1 MKDFLK
7 YMSATVVGIFVFFII
22 TGALMV
28 MSIIGMVAS
37 ESSATDV
44 SDNTVFVLSL
54 NGMMQERSERS
65 LFDEVSSMNN
75 DATSTIGLDEVLEA
89 IDKAK
94 HNDKIK
100 GIYIEA
106 GMFAPDSYAS
116 AQAMRNALADFK
128 KSGKWIV
135 AYADTYTQGTY
146 YIASVANK
154 VYLNPYGQLDWHGLA
169 AQPLFVKDVMAKF
182 GVKMQV
188 AKVGAY
194 KSATEMFTE
203 EKMSDANREQ
213 ITAYINGL
221 WQNICKE
228 VGASRNISVDKLN
241 AYADRFITLSAA
253 KDYVASGL
261 VDQLLYTDQVKA
273 EVNKLLK
280 AEADEDINT
289 VYLADMANVKAPKKE
304 GEEIAVYYAYGDIVS
319 DAQGEMTNGASICSA
334 NVVPDLEALMNDDDV
349 KAVVLRVNSPGGSAY
364 ASEQIWRAVTRL
376 KAKKPVVVSMG
387 TYAASG
393 GYYIS
398 CAANYIY
405 AEPTTLTGSIG
416 IFGMFPDVSGLL
428 TDKLGLKFD
437 QVKTNKYSNFG
448 TTSRPFNEE
457 EMQYLTNMI
466 DRGYKTFTKRV
477 SDGRKIPVERV
488 YEIAEGRVW
497 LGQDALKIKL
507 VDGIGGIEQAVA
519 KAAEL
524 AKVKEYR
531 TKAYPAKADMFESLL
546 NRASSEG
553 GNYLDGKLRSTLGE
567 YYAPFMFLKQLDR
580 QDAIQARMPINVV
593 IK

>member
-1 MKDFLK
+1 MKQAF
-7 YMSATVVGIFVFFII
+7 ATVVGILIFTVAMGII
-22 TGALMV
+22 GV
-28 MSIIGMVAS
+28 ISILGMVAS
-37 ESSATDV
+37 TDSTPKV
-44 SDNTVFVLSL
+44 KDNSVLVLNL
-54 NGMMQERSERS
+54 NGVMQERSQDDIYS
-65 LFDEVSSMNN
+65 FLTGGEVSSL
-75 DATSTIGLDEVLEA
+75 GLDDLAEA

-94 HNDKIK
+94 TDDNVK

-106 GMFAPDSYAS
+106 GMFAPDGPAS
-116 AQAMRNALADFK
+116 VQALRNKLVEFK

-135 AYADTYTQGTY
+135 AYGDQYTQSAY
-146 YIASVANK
+146 WLCSVADK
-154 VYLNPYGQLDWHGLA
+154 VIVNPEGIVDWHGLCTETMY
-169 AQPLFVKDVMAKF
+169 FKDLLAKF
-182 GVKMQV
+182 GVKMQI
-188 AKVGAY
+188 AKVGKF
-194 KSATEMFTE
+194 KSAVEPFFAD
-203 EKMSDANREQ
+203 KMSDANREQ
-213 ITAYINGL
+213 ISVYLNGI
-221 WQNICKE
+221 WGNIVKD
-228 VGASRNISVDKLN
+228 VAQSRKLDAKTLN
-241 AYADRFITLSAA
+241 AYADSLVTFSSADDLV
-253 KDYVASGL
+253 KMKL
-261 VDQLLYTDQVKA
+261 VDQVAYYDEVRA
-273 EVNKLLK
+273 EIKKRLGL
-280 AEADEDINT
+280 DEDDNISQVSVSQMCAQPNKNK
-289 VYLADMANVKAPKKE
+289 ADDR
-304 GEEIAVYYAYGDIVS
+304 IAVYYAYGDIVS
-319 DAQGEMTNGASICSA
+319 DAEDGMSQGSAICSG

>member
-1 MKDFLK
+1 MKDFMK
-7 YMSATVVGIFVFFII
+7 QAFATVVGILIFTVAMGII
-22 TGALMV
+22 GV
-28 MSIIGMVAS
+28 ISILGMVAS
-37 ESSATDV
+37 TESTPKV
-44 SDNTVFVLSL
+44 KDNSVLVLNL
-54 NGMMQERSERS
+54 NGVMQERAEDDLYGFLTGGEMSS
-65 LFDEVSSMNN
+65 L
-75 DATSTIGLDEVLEA
+75 GLDELTEA

-94 HNDKIK
+94 ADDNVK

-106 GMFAPDSYAS
+106 SMFAPDGPAS
-116 AQAMRNALADFK
+116 VQALRNKLVEFK

-135 AYADTYTQGTY
+135 AYGDQYTQSAY
-146 YIASVANK
+146 WLCSVADK
-154 VYLNPYGQLDWHGLA
+154 VIVNPEGIVDWHGLCTETMY
-169 AQPLFVKDVMAKF
+169 FKDLLAKF
-182 GVKMQV
+182 GVKMQI
-188 AKVGAY
+188 AKVGKF
-194 KSATEMFTE
+194 KSAVEPFFAD
-203 EKMSDANREQ
+203 KMSDANREQ
-213 ITAYINGL
+213 ISVYLNGI
-221 WQNICKE
+221 WGNIVKE
-228 VGASRNISVDKLN
+228 VAQSRKLDAKTLN
-241 AYADRFITLSAA
+241 AYADSLVTFASAEELL
-253 KDYVASGL
+253 KMKL
-261 VDQLLYTDQVKA
+261 VDQVAYYDEVRA
-273 EVNKLLK
+273 EIKKRLGL
-280 AEADEDINT
+280 DEDDNISQVSVTQMCAQPNKNK
-289 VYLADMANVKAPKKE
+289 ADDR
-304 GEEIAVYYAYGDIVS
+304 IAVYYAYGDIVS
-319 DAQGEMTNGASICSA
+319 DAQSEMTNGASICSA

-524 AKVKEYR
+524 AKVKDYR

>member
-1 MKDFLK
+1 MKQAF
-7 YMSATVVGIFVFFII
+7 ATVVGILIFTVAMGII
-22 TGALMV
+22 GV
-28 MSIIGMVAS
+28 ISILGMVAS
-37 ESSATDV
+37 TDSTPKV
-44 SDNTVFVLSL
+44 KDNSVLVLNL
-54 NGMMQERSERS
+54 NGVMQERSQDDIYS
-65 LFDEVSSMNN
+65 FLTGGEVSSL
-75 DATSTIGLDEVLEA
+75 GLDDLAEA

-94 HNDKIK
+94 TDDNVK

-106 GMFAPDSYAS
+106 GMFAPDGPAS
-116 AQAMRNALADFK
+116 VQALRNKLVEFK

-135 AYADTYTQGTY
+135 AYGDQYTQSAY
-146 YIASVANK
+146 WLCSVADK
-154 VYLNPYGQLDWHGLA
+154 VIVNPEGLIDWHGLCTETMYY
-169 AQPLFVKDVMAKF
+169 KDFMAKF
-182 GVKMQV
+182 GVKMQI
-188 AKVGAY
+188 AKVGKF
-194 KSATEMFTE
+194 KSAVEPFFAD
-203 EKMSDANREQ
+203 KMSDANREQ
-213 ITAYINGL
+213 VSVYLNGI
-221 WQNICKE
+221 WGNIVKD
-228 VGASRNISVDKLN
+228 VAQSRKLDAKTLN
-241 AYADRFITLSAA
+241 AYADSLVTFSSA
-253 KDYVASGL
+253 DDL
-261 VDQLLYTDQVKA
+261 VKMKLADQVA
-273 EVNKLLK
+273 YYDEVRADIKKRLGL
-280 AEADEDINT
+280 DEDDKISQVSVSQMCAQPNKNK
-289 VYLADMANVKAPKKE
+289 ADDR
-304 GEEIAVYYAYGDIVS
+304 IAVYYAYGDIVS
-319 DAQGEMTNGASICSA
+319 DAEDGMSQGSAICSG
-334 NVVPDLEALMNDDDV
+334 NVVPDLEALMDDDDV

-437 QVKTNKYSNFG
+437 HVKTNKNSQFG
-448 TTSRPFNEE
+448 TTSRPFTEE
-457 EMQYLTNMI
+457 EMQYLTNMV

-507 VDGIGGIEQAVA
+507 VDAIGGIDQAVA

-531 TKAYPAKADMFESLL
+531 TKAYPAKADMWESLL

-553 GNYLDGKLRSTLGE
+553 GNYLDGKLRATLGE
-567 YYAPFMFLKQLDR
+567 YYAPFMYLKQLDR
-580 QDAIQARMPINVV
+580 QDAIQARMPAHIV

>member
-1 MKDFLK
+1 M
-7 YMSATVVGIFVFFII
+7 GIIGVI
-22 TGALMV
+22 
-28 MSIIGMVAS
+28 SILGMVAS
-37 ESSATDV
+37 TDATPKV
-44 SDNTVFVLSL
+44 NDNSVLVLDL
-54 NGMMQERSERS
+54 NGVMQERSEDDFYGFLTGGEMSS
-65 LFDEVSSMNN
+65 L
-75 DATSTIGLDEVLEA
+75 GLDDLTEA
-89 IDKAK
+89 VEKAK
-94 HNDKIK
+94 ADDNVK

-106 GMFAPDSYAS
+106 GMFAPDGPAS
-116 AQAMRNALADFK
+116 VQALRDKLVDFK

-135 AYADTYTQGTY
+135 AYGDQYTQSAY
-146 YIASVANK
+146 WLCSVADK
-154 VYLNPYGQLDWHGLA
+154 VIVNPEGMVDWHGLCTETMY
-169 AQPLFVKDVMAKF
+169 FKDLMAKF
-182 GVKMQV
+182 GVKMQI
-188 AKVGAY
+188 AKVGKF
-194 KSATEMFTE
+194 KSAVEPFFAD
-203 EKMSDANREQ
+203 KMSDANREQ
-213 ITAYINGL
+213 ISVYLNGI
-221 WQNICKE
+221 WGNVVKDVAQ
-228 VGASRNISVDKLN
+228 SRKLDAKTLN
-241 AYADRFITLSAA
+241 AYADSLVTFASADELL
-253 KDYVASGL
+253 KMKL
-261 VDQLLYTDQVKA
+261 VDQVAYYD
-273 EVNKLLK
+273 EVRADIKKRLDL
-280 AEADEDINT
+280 DEDDNISQVSVKQMCAQPNKNK
-289 VYLADMANVKAPKKE
+289 ADDR
-304 GEEIAVYYAYGDIVS
+304 IAVYYAYGDIVS
-319 DAQGEMTNGASICSA
+319 DTQGGMSEGASICSA
-334 NVVPDLEALMNDDDV
+334 NMVPDLEALMNDDDV

-448 TTSRPFNEE
+448 TSSRPFTEE
-457 EMQYLTNMI
+457 EMTYLTNMV

-507 VDGIGGIEQAVA
+507 VDGIGGIDQAVA

-524 AKVKEYR
+524 AKVKKYR
-531 TKAYPAKADMFESLL
+531 TRAYPAKADMIESLL

-553 GNYLDGKLRSTLGE
+553 GNYLDGKLRATLGE

-580 QDAIQARMPINVV
+580 QDAIQARMPVNVV

>member
-1 MKDFLK
+1 MKQAF
-7 YMSATVVGIFVFFII
+7 ATVVGILIFTVAMGII
-22 TGALMV
+22 GV
-28 MSIIGMVAS
+28 ISILGMVAS
-37 ESSATDV
+37 TDSTPKV
-44 SDNTVFVLSL
+44 KDNSVLVLNL
-54 NGMMQERSERS
+54 NGVMQERSQDDIYS
-65 LFDEVSSMNN
+65 FLTGGEVSSL
-75 DATSTIGLDEVLEA
+75 GLDDLAEA

-94 HNDKIK
+94 TDDNVK

-106 GMFAPDSYAS
+106 GMFAPDGPAS
-116 AQAMRNALADFK
+116 VQALRNKLVEFK

-135 AYADTYTQGTY
+135 AYGDQYTQSAY
-146 YIASVANK
+146 WLCSVADK
-154 VYLNPYGQLDWHGLA
+154 VIVNPEGLIDWHGLCTETMYY
-169 AQPLFVKDVMAKF
+169 KDFMAKF
-182 GVKMQV
+182 GVKMQI
-188 AKVGAY
+188 AKVGKF
-194 KSATEMFTE
+194 KSAVEPFFAD
-203 EKMSDANREQ
+203 KMSDANREQ
-213 ITAYINGL
+213 VSVYLNGI
-221 WQNICKE
+221 WGNIVKD
-228 VGASRNISVDKLN
+228 VAQSRKLDAKTLN
-241 AYADRFITLSAA
+241 AYADSLVTFSSA
-253 KDYVASGL
+253 DDL
-261 VDQLLYTDQVKA
+261 VKMKLADQVA
-273 EVNKLLK
+273 YYDEVRADIKKRLGL
-280 AEADEDINT
+280 DEDDKISQVSVSQMCAQPNKNK
-289 VYLADMANVKAPKKE
+289 ADDR
-304 GEEIAVYYAYGDIVS
+304 IAVYYAYGDIVS
-319 DAQGEMTNGASICSA
+319 DAEDGMSQGSAICSG
-334 NVVPDLEALMNDDDV
+334 NVVPDLEELMDDDDV

-437 QVKTNKYSNFG
+437 HVKTNKNSQFG
-448 TTSRPFNEE
+448 TTSRPFTEE
-457 EMQYLTNMI
+457 EMQYLTNMV

-507 VDGIGGIEQAVA
+507 VDAIGGIDQAVA

-531 TKAYPAKADMFESLL
+531 TKAYPAKADMWESLL

-553 GNYLDGKLRSTLGE
+553 GNYLDGKLRATLGE
-567 YYAPFMFLKQLDR
+567 YYAPFMYLKQLDR
-580 QDAIQARMPINVV
+580 QDAIQARMPAHIV

>member
-1 MKDFLK
+1 M
-7 YMSATVVGIFVFFII
+7 GIIGVI
-22 TGALMV
+22 
-28 MSIIGMVAS
+28 SILGMVAS
-37 ESSATDV
+37 TDSTPKV
-44 SDNTVFVLSL
+44 KDNSVLVLNL
-54 NGMMQERSERS
+54 NGVMQERSQDDIYS
-65 LFDEVSSMNN
+65 FLTGGEVSSL
-75 DATSTIGLDEVLEA
+75 GLDDLAEA

-94 HNDKIK
+94 TDDNVK

-106 GMFAPDSYAS
+106 GMFAPDGPAS
-116 AQAMRNALADFK
+116 VQALRNKLVEFK

-135 AYADTYTQGTY
+135 AYGDQYTQSAY
-146 YIASVANK
+146 WLCSVADK
-154 VYLNPYGQLDWHGLA
+154 VIVNPEGLIDWHGLCTETMYY
-169 AQPLFVKDVMAKF
+169 KDFMAKF
-182 GVKMQV
+182 GVKMQI
-188 AKVGAY
+188 AKVGKF
-194 KSATEMFTE
+194 KSAVEPFFAD
-203 EKMSDANREQ
+203 KMSDANREQ
-213 ITAYINGL
+213 VSVYLNGI
-221 WQNICKE
+221 WGNIVKD
-228 VGASRNISVDKLN
+228 VAQSRKLDAKTLN
-241 AYADRFITLSAA
+241 AYADSLVTFSSA
-253 KDYVASGL
+253 DDL
-261 VDQLLYTDQVKA
+261 VKMKLADQVA
-273 EVNKLLK
+273 YYDEVRADIKKRLGL
-280 AEADEDINT
+280 DEDDKISQVSVSQMCAQPNKNK
-289 VYLADMANVKAPKKE
+289 ADDR
-304 GEEIAVYYAYGDIVS
+304 IAVYYAYGDIVS
-319 DAQGEMTNGASICSA
+319 DAEDGMSQGSAICSG
-334 NVVPDLEALMNDDDV
+334 NVVPDLEALMDDEDV

-437 QVKTNKYSNFG
+437 HVKTNKNSQFG
-448 TTSRPFNEE
+448 TTSRPFTEE
-457 EMQYLTNMI
+457 EMQYLTNMV

-507 VDGIGGIEQAVA
+507 VDAIGGIDQAVA

-531 TKAYPAKADMFESLL
+531 TKAYPAKADMWESLL

-553 GNYLDGKLRSTLGE
+553 GNYLDGKLRATLGE
-567 YYAPFMFLKQLDR
+567 YYAPFMYLKQLDR
-580 QDAIQARMPINVV
+580 QDAIQARMPAHIV

>member
-1 MKDFLK
+1 MKQAF
-7 YMSATVVGIFVFFII
+7 ATVVGILIFTVAMGII
-22 TGALMV
+22 GV
-28 MSIIGMVAS
+28 ISILGMVAS
-37 ESSATDV
+37 TDSTPKV
-44 SDNTVFVLSL
+44 KDNSVLVLNL
-54 NGMMQERSERS
+54 NGVMQERSQDDIYS
-65 LFDEVSSMNN
+65 FLTGGEVSSL
-75 DATSTIGLDEVLEA
+75 GLDDLAEA

-94 HNDKIK
+94 TDDNVK

-106 GMFAPDSYAS
+106 GMFAPDGPAS
-116 AQAMRNALADFK
+116 VQALRKKLVEFK

-135 AYADTYTQGTY
+135 AYGDQYTQSAY
-146 YIASVANK
+146 WLCSVADK
-154 VYLNPYGQLDWHGLA
+154 VIVNPEGIVDWHGLCTETMYY
-169 AQPLFVKDVMAKF
+169 KDFMAKF
-182 GVKMQV
+182 GVKMQI
-188 AKVGAY
+188 AKVGKF
-194 KSATEMFTE
+194 KSAVEPFFAD
-203 EKMSDANREQ
+203 KMSDANREQ
-213 ITAYINGL
+213 VSVYLNGI
-221 WQNICKE
+221 WGNIVKD
-228 VGASRNISVDKLN
+228 VAQSRKLDAKTLN
-241 AYADRFITLSAA
+241 AYADSLVTFSSA
-253 KDYVASGL
+253 DDL
-261 VDQLLYTDQVKA
+261 VKMKLADQVA
-273 EVNKLLK
+273 YYDEVRADIKKRLGL
-280 AEADEDINT
+280 DEDDKISQVSVSQMCAQPNKNK
-289 VYLADMANVKAPKKE
+289 ADDR
-304 GEEIAVYYAYGDIVS
+304 IAVYYAYGDIVS
-319 DAQGEMTNGASICSA
+319 DAEDGMSQGSAICSG
-334 NVVPDLEALMNDDDV
+334 NVVPDLEELMDDEDV

-437 QVKTNKYSNFG
+437 HVKTNKNSQFG
-448 TTSRPFNEE
+448 TTSRPFTEE
-457 EMQYLTNMI
+457 EMQYLTNMV

-507 VDGIGGIEQAVA
+507 VDAIGGIDQAVA

-531 TKAYPAKADMFESLL
+531 TKAYPAKADMWESLL

-553 GNYLDGKLRSTLGE
+553 GNYLDGKLRATLGE
-567 YYAPFMFLKQLDR
+567 YYAPFMYLKQLDR
-580 QDAIQARMPINVV
+580 QDAIQARMPAHIV

>member
-1 MKDFLK
+1 MKQAF
-7 YMSATVVGIFVFFII
+7 ATVVGILIFTVAMGII
-22 TGALMV
+22 GV
-28 MSIIGMVAS
+28 ISILGMVAS
-37 ESSATDV
+37 TDATPKV
-44 SDNTVFVLSL
+44 NDNSVLVLDL
-54 NGMMQERSERS
+54 NGVMQERSEDDFYGFLTGGEMSS
-65 LFDEVSSMNN
+65 L
-75 DATSTIGLDEVLEA
+75 GLDDLTEA
-89 IDKAK
+89 VEKAK
-94 HNDKIK
+94 ADDNVK

-106 GMFAPDSYAS
+106 GMFAPDGPAS
-116 AQAMRNALADFK
+116 VQALRDKLVDFK

-135 AYADTYTQGTY
+135 AYGDQYTQSAY
-146 YIASVANK
+146 WLCSVADK
-154 VYLNPYGQLDWHGLA
+154 VIVNPEGMVDWHGLCTETMY
-169 AQPLFVKDVMAKF
+169 FKDLMAKF
-182 GVKMQV
+182 GVKMQI
-188 AKVGAY
+188 AKVGKF
-194 KSATEMFTE
+194 KSAVEPFFAD
-203 EKMSDANREQ
+203 KMSDANREQ
-213 ITAYINGL
+213 ISVYLNGI
-221 WQNICKE
+221 WGNVVKDVAQ
-228 VGASRNISVDKLN
+228 SRKLDAKTLN
-241 AYADRFITLSAA
+241 AYADSLVTFASADELL
-253 KDYVASGL
+253 KMKL
-261 VDQLLYTDQVKA
+261 VDQVAYYD
-273 EVNKLLK
+273 EVRADIKKRLDL
-280 AEADEDINT
+280 DEDDNISQVSVKQMCAQPNKNK
-289 VYLADMANVKAPKKE
+289 ADDR
-304 GEEIAVYYAYGDIVS
+304 IAVYYAYGDIVS
-319 DAQGEMTNGASICSA
+319 DTQGGMSEGASICSA
-334 NVVPDLEALMNDDDV
+334 NMVPDLEALMNDDDV

-448 TTSRPFNEE
+448 TSSRPFTEE
-457 EMQYLTNMI
+457 EMTYLTNMV

-507 VDGIGGIEQAVA
+507 VDGIGGIDQAVA

-531 TKAYPAKADMFESLL
+531 TRAYPAKADMIESLL

-553 GNYLDGKLRSTLGE
+553 GNYLDGKLRATLGE

-580 QDAIQARMPINVV
+580 QDAIQARMPVNVV

>member
-1 MKDFLK
+1 MKQAF
-7 YMSATVVGIFVFFII
+7 ATVVGILIFTVAMGII
-22 TGALMV
+22 GV
-28 MSIIGMVAS
+28 ISILGMVAS
-37 ESSATDV
+37 TDSTPKV
-44 SDNTVFVLSL
+44 ADNSVLVLNL
-54 NGMMQERSERS
+54 NGVMQERSEDDIYGILTGGEMSS
-65 LFDEVSSMNN
+65 L
-75 DATSTIGLDEVLEA
+75 GLDDLAEA

-94 HNDKIK
+94 TDDNVK

-106 GMFAPDSYAS
+106 GMFAPDGPAS
-116 AQAMRNALADFK
+116 VQALREKLVEFK

-135 AYADTYTQGTY
+135 AYGDQYTQSAY
-146 YIASVANK
+146 WLCSVADK
-154 VYLNPYGQLDWHGLA
+154 VIVNPEGMIDWHGLCTETMY
-169 AQPLFVKDVMAKF
+169 FKDLMAKF
-182 GVKMQV
+182 GVKMQI
-188 AKVGAY
+188 AKVGKF
-194 KSATEMFTE
+194 KSAVEPFFAD
-203 EKMSDANREQ
+203 KMSDANREQ
-213 ITAYINGL
+213 ISVYLNGI
-221 WQNICKE
+221 WGNIVKD
-228 VGASRNISVDKLN
+228 VAQSRKLDAKTLN
-241 AYADRFITLSAA
+241 AYADSLVTFSSADDLV
-253 KDYVASGL
+253 KMKL
-261 VDQLLYTDQVKA
+261 VDQVAYYD
-273 EVNKLLK
+273 EVRADIKKRLGL
-280 AEADEDINT
+280 DEDDKISQVSVSQMCAQPNKNK
-289 VYLADMANVKAPKKE
+289 ADDR
-304 GEEIAVYYAYGDIVS
+304 IAVYYAYGDIVS
-319 DAQGEMTNGASICSA
+319 DAEDGMSQGSAICSG
-334 NVVPDLEALMNDDDV
+334 NVVPDLEELMDDDDV

-437 QVKTNKYSNFG
+437 HVKTNKNSQFG
-448 TTSRPFNEE
+448 TTSRPFTEE
-457 EMQYLTNMI
+457 EMQYLTNMV

-507 VDGIGGIEQAVA
+507 VDAIGGIDQAVA

-531 TKAYPAKADMFESLL
+531 TKAYPAKADMWESLL

-553 GNYLDGKLRSTLGE
+553 GNYLDGKLRATLGE
-567 YYAPFMFLKQLDR
+567 YYAPFMYLKQLDR
-580 QDAIQARMPINVV
+580 QDAIQARMPAHIV

>member
-1 MKDFLK
+1 MKDFMK
-7 YMSATVVGIFVFFII
+7 QAFATVVGILIFTVAMGII
-22 TGALMV
+22 GV
-28 MSIIGMVAS
+28 ISILGMVAS
-37 ESSATDV
+37 TDATPKV
-44 SDNTVFVLSL
+44 NDNSVLVLDL
-54 NGMMQERSERS
+54 NGVMQERSEDDFYGFLTGGEMSS
-65 LFDEVSSMNN
+65 L
-75 DATSTIGLDEVLEA
+75 GLDDLTEA
-89 IDKAK
+89 VEKAK
-94 HNDKIK
+94 ADDNVK

-106 GMFAPDSYAS
+106 GMFAPDGPAS
-116 AQAMRNALADFK
+116 VQALRDKLVDFK

-135 AYADTYTQGTY
+135 AYGDQYTQSAY
-146 YIASVANK
+146 WLCSVADK
-154 VYLNPYGQLDWHGLA
+154 VIVNPEGMVDWHGLCTETMY
-169 AQPLFVKDVMAKF
+169 FKDLMAKF
-182 GVKMQV
+182 GVKMQI
-188 AKVGAY
+188 AKVGKF
-194 KSATEMFTE
+194 KSAVEPFFAD
-203 EKMSDANREQ
+203 KMSDANREQ
-213 ITAYINGL
+213 ISVYLNGI
-221 WQNICKE
+221 WGNVVKDVAQ
-228 VGASRNISVDKLN
+228 SRKLDAKTLN
-241 AYADRFITLSAA
+241 AYADSLVTFASADELL
-253 KDYVASGL
+253 KMKL
-261 VDQLLYTDQVKA
+261 VDQVAYYD
-273 EVNKLLK
+273 EVRADIKKRLDL
-280 AEADEDINT
+280 DEDDNISQVSVKQMCAQPNKNK
-289 VYLADMANVKAPKKE
+289 ADDR
-304 GEEIAVYYAYGDIVS
+304 IAVYYAYGDIVS
-319 DAQGEMTNGASICSA
+319 DTQGGMSEGASICSA
-334 NVVPDLEALMNDDDV
+334 NMVPDLEALMNDDDV

-448 TTSRPFNEE
+448 TSSRPFTEE
-457 EMQYLTNMI
+457 EMTYLTNMV

-507 VDGIGGIEQAVA
+507 VDGIGGIDQAVA

-531 TKAYPAKADMFESLL
+531 TKAYPAKADMIESLL

-553 GNYLDGKLRSTLGE
+553 GNYLDGKLRATLGE

-580 QDAIQARMPINVV
+580 QDAIQARMPVNVV

>member
-1 MKDFLK
+1 MKDFMK
-7 YMSATVVGIFVFFII
+7 QAFATVVGILIFTVAMGII
-22 TGALMV
+22 GV
-28 MSIIGMVAS
+28 ISILGMVAS
-37 ESSATDV
+37 TDATPKV
-44 SDNTVFVLSL
+44 NDNSVLVLDL
-54 NGMMQERSERS
+54 NGVMQERSEDDFYGFLTGGEMSS
-65 LFDEVSSMNN
+65 L
-75 DATSTIGLDEVLEA
+75 GLDDLTEA
-89 IDKAK
+89 VEKAK
-94 HNDKIK
+94 ADDNVK

-106 GMFAPDSYAS
+106 GMFAPDGPAS
-116 AQAMRNALADFK
+116 VQALRDKLVDFK

-135 AYADTYTQGTY
+135 AYGDQYTQSAY
-146 YIASVANK
+146 WLCSVADK
-154 VYLNPYGQLDWHGLA
+154 VIVNPEGMVDWHGLCTETMY
-169 AQPLFVKDVMAKF
+169 FKDLMAKF
-182 GVKMQV
+182 GVKMQI
-188 AKVGAY
+188 AKVGKF
-194 KSATEMFTE
+194 KSAVEPFFAD
-203 EKMSDANREQ
+203 KMSDANREQ
-213 ITAYINGL
+213 ISVYLNGI
-221 WQNICKE
+221 WGNVVKDVAQ
-228 VGASRNISVDKLN
+228 SRKLDAKTLN
-241 AYADRFITLSAA
+241 AYADSLVTFASADELL
-253 KDYVASGL
+253 KMKL
-261 VDQLLYTDQVKA
+261 VDQVAYYD
-273 EVNKLLK
+273 EVRADIKKRLDL
-280 AEADEDINT
+280 DEDDNISQVSVKQMCAQPNKNK
-289 VYLADMANVKAPKKE
+289 ADDR
-304 GEEIAVYYAYGDIVS
+304 IAVYYAYGDIVS
-319 DAQGEMTNGASICSA
+319 DTQGGMSEGASICSA
-334 NVVPDLEALMNDDDV
+334 NMVPDLEALMNDDDV

-448 TTSRPFNEE
+448 TSSRPFNEE

-507 VDGIGGIEQAVA
+507 VDGIGGIDQAVA

-531 TKAYPAKADMFESLL
+531 TKAYPAKADMIESLL

-553 GNYLDGKLRSTLGE
+553 GNYLDGKLRATLGE

-580 QDAIQARMPINVV
+580 QDAIQARMPVNVV

>member
-1 MKDFLK
+1 MKQAF
-7 YMSATVVGIFVFFII
+7 ATVVGILIFTVAMGII
-22 TGALMV
+22 GV
-28 MSIIGMVAS
+28 ISILGMVAS
-37 ESSATDV
+37 TDATPKV
-44 SDNTVFVLSL
+44 NDNSVLVLDL
-54 NGMMQERSERS
+54 NGVMQERSEDDFYGFLTGGEMSS
-65 LFDEVSSMNN
+65 L
-75 DATSTIGLDEVLEA
+75 GLDDLTEA
-89 IDKAK
+89 VEKAK
-94 HNDKIK
+94 ADVNVK

-106 GMFAPDSYAS
+106 GMFAPDGPAS
-116 AQAMRNALADFK
+116 VQALRDKLVDFK

-135 AYADTYTQGTY
+135 AYGDQYTQSAY
-146 YIASVANK
+146 WLCSVADK
-154 VYLNPYGQLDWHGLA
+154 VIVNPEGMVDWHGLCTETMY
-169 AQPLFVKDVMAKF
+169 FKDLMAKF
-182 GVKMQV
+182 GVKMQI
-188 AKVGAY
+188 AKVGKF
-194 KSATEMFTE
+194 KSAVEPFFAD
-203 EKMSDANREQ
+203 KMSDANREQ
-213 ITAYINGL
+213 ISVYLNGI
-221 WQNICKE
+221 WGNVVKDVAQ
-228 VGASRNISVDKLN
+228 SRKLDAKTLN
-241 AYADRFITLSAA
+241 AYADSLVTFASADELL
-253 KDYVASGL
+253 KMKL
-261 VDQLLYTDQVKA
+261 VDQVAYYD
-273 EVNKLLK
+273 EVRADIKKRLDL
-280 AEADEDINT
+280 DEDDNISQVSVKQMCAQPNKNK
-289 VYLADMANVKAPKKE
+289 ADDR
-304 GEEIAVYYAYGDIVS
+304 IAVYYAYGDIVS
-319 DAQGEMTNGASICSA
+319 DTQGGMSEGASICSA
-334 NVVPDLEALMNDDDV
+334 NMVPDLEALMNDDDV

-448 TTSRPFNEE
+448 TSSRPFTEE
-457 EMQYLTNMI
+457 EMTYLTNMV

-507 VDGIGGIEQAVA
+507 VDGIGGIDQAVA

-531 TKAYPAKADMFESLL
+531 TKAYPAKADMIESLL

-553 GNYLDGKLRSTLGE
+553 GNYLDGKLRATLGE

-580 QDAIQARMPINVV
+580 HDAIQARMPVNVV

>member
-1 MKDFLK
+1 MKDFMK
-7 YMSATVVGIFVFFII
+7 QAFATVVGILIFTVAMGII
-22 TGALMV
+22 GV
-28 MSIIGMVAS
+28 ISILGMVAS
-37 ESSATDV
+37 TDSTPKV
-44 SDNTVFVLSL
+44 KDNSVLVLNL
-54 NGMMQERSERS
+54 NGVMQERSQDDIYS
-65 LFDEVSSMNN
+65 FLTGGEVSSL
-75 DATSTIGLDEVLEA
+75 GLDDLAEA

-94 HNDKIK
+94 TDDNVK

-106 GMFAPDSYAS
+106 GMFAPDGPAS
-116 AQAMRNALADFK
+116 VQALRNKLVEFK

-135 AYADTYTQGTY
+135 AYGDQYTQSAY
-146 YIASVANK
+146 WLCSVADK
-154 VYLNPYGQLDWHGLA
+154 VIVNPEGIVDWHGLCTETMY
-169 AQPLFVKDVMAKF
+169 FKDLLAKF
-182 GVKMQV
+182 GVKMQI
-188 AKVGAY
+188 AKVGKF
-194 KSATEMFTE
+194 KSAVEPFFAD
-203 EKMSDANREQ
+203 KMSDANREQ
-213 ITAYINGL
+213 ISVYLNGI
-221 WQNICKE
+221 WGNIVKD
-228 VGASRNISVDKLN
+228 VAQSRKLDAKTLN
-241 AYADRFITLSAA
+241 AYADSLITFSSADDLV
-253 KDYVASGL
+253 KMKL
-261 VDQLLYTDQVKA
+261 VDQVAYYDEVRA
-273 EVNKLLK
+273 EIKKRLGL
-280 AEADEDINT
+280 DEDDNISQVSVSQMCAQPNKNK
-289 VYLADMANVKAPKKE
+289 ADDR
-304 GEEIAVYYAYGDIVS
+304 IAVYYAYGDIVS
-319 DAQGEMTNGASICSA
+319 DAEEGMSQGSAICSG
-334 NVVPDLEALMNDDDV
+334 NVVPDLEGLMDDDDV

-437 QVKTNKYSNFG
+437 HVKTNKNSQFG
-448 TTSRPFNEE
+448 TTSRPFTEE
-457 EMQYLTNMI
+457 EMQYLTNMV

-507 VDGIGGIEQAVA
+507 VDAIGGIDQAVA

-531 TKAYPAKADMFESLL
+531 TKAYPAKADMWESLL

-553 GNYLDGKLRSTLGE
+553 GNYLDGKLRATLGE
-567 YYAPFMFLKQLDR
+567 YYAPFMYLKQLDR
-580 QDAIQARMPINVV
+580 QDAIQARMPAHIV

>member
-1 MKDFLK
+1 MKQAF
-7 YMSATVVGIFVFFII
+7 ATVVGILIFTVAMGII
-22 TGALMV
+22 GV
-28 MSIIGMVAS
+28 ISILGMVAS
-37 ESSATDV
+37 TDATPKV
-44 SDNTVFVLSL
+44 NDNSVLVLDL
-54 NGMMQERSERS
+54 NGVMQERSEDDFYGFLTGGEMSS
-65 LFDEVSSMNN
+65 L
-75 DATSTIGLDEVLEA
+75 GLDDLTEA
-89 IDKAK
+89 VEKAK
-94 HNDKIK
+94 ADDNVK

-106 GMFAPDSYAS
+106 GMFAPDGPAS
-116 AQAMRNALADFK
+116 VQALRDKLVDFK

-135 AYADTYTQGTY
+135 AYGDQYTQSAY
-146 YIASVANK
+146 WLCSVADK
-154 VYLNPYGQLDWHGLA
+154 VIVNPEGMVDWHGLCTETMY
-169 AQPLFVKDVMAKF
+169 FKDLMAKF
-182 GVKMQV
+182 GVKMQI
-188 AKVGAY
+188 AKVGKF
-194 KSATEMFTE
+194 KSAVEPFFAD
-203 EKMSDANREQ
+203 KMSDANREQ
-213 ITAYINGL
+213 ISVYLNGI
-221 WQNICKE
+221 WGNVVKDVAQ
-228 VGASRNISVDKLN
+228 SRKLDAKTLN
-241 AYADRFITLSAA
+241 AYADSLVTFASADELL
-253 KDYVASGL
+253 KMKL
-261 VDQLLYTDQVKA
+261 VDQVAYYD
-273 EVNKLLK
+273 EVRADIKKRLDL
-280 AEADEDINT
+280 DEDDNISQVSVKQMCAQPNKNK
-289 VYLADMANVKAPKKE
+289 ADDR
-304 GEEIAVYYAYGDIVS
+304 IAVYYAYGDIVS
-319 DAQGEMTNGASICSA
+319 DTQGGMSEGASICSA
-334 NVVPDLEALMNDDDV
+334 NMVPDLEALMNDDDV

-364 ASEQIWRAVTRL
+364 ASEQIWHAVTRL

-448 TTSRPFNEE
+448 TSSRPFNEE

-507 VDGIGGIEQAVA
+507 VDGIGGIDQAVA

-531 TKAYPAKADMFESLL
+531 TRAYPAKADMIESLL

>member
-1 MKDFLK
+1 MKQAF
-7 YMSATVVGIFVFFII
+7 ATVVGILIFTVAMGII
-22 TGALMV
+22 GV
-28 MSIIGMVAS
+28 ISILGMVAS
-37 ESSATDV
+37 TDATPKV
-44 SDNTVFVLSL
+44 NDNSVLVLDL
-54 NGMMQERSERS
+54 NGVMQERSEDDFYGFLTGGEMSS
-65 LFDEVSSMNN
+65 L
-75 DATSTIGLDEVLEA
+75 GLDDLTEA
-89 IDKAK
+89 VEKAK
-94 HNDKIK
+94 ADVNVK

-106 GMFAPDSYAS
+106 GMFAPDGPAS
-116 AQAMRNALADFK
+116 VQALRDKLVDFK

-135 AYADTYTQGTY
+135 AYGDQYTQSAY
-146 YIASVANK
+146 WLCSVADK
-154 VYLNPYGQLDWHGLA
+154 VIVNPEGMVDWHGLCTETMY
-169 AQPLFVKDVMAKF
+169 FKDLMAKF
-182 GVKMQV
+182 GVKMQI
-188 AKVGAY
+188 AKVGKF
-194 KSATEMFTE
+194 KSAVEPFFAD
-203 EKMSDANREQ
+203 KMSDANREQ
-213 ITAYINGL
+213 ISVYLNGI
-221 WQNICKE
+221 WGNVVKDVAQ
-228 VGASRNISVDKLN
+228 SRKLDAKTLN
-241 AYADRFITLSAA
+241 AYADSLVTFASADELL
-253 KDYVASGL
+253 KMKL
-261 VDQLLYTDQVKA
+261 VDQVAYYD
-273 EVNKLLK
+273 EVRADIKKRLDL
-280 AEADEDINT
+280 DEDDNISQVSVKQMCAQPNKNK
-289 VYLADMANVKAPKKE
+289 ADDR
-304 GEEIAVYYAYGDIVS
+304 IAVYYAYGDIVS
-319 DAQGEMTNGASICSA
+319 DTQGGMSEGASICSA
-334 NVVPDLEALMNDDDV
+334 NMVPDLEALMNDDDV

-448 TTSRPFNEE
+448 TSSRPFNEE

-507 VDGIGGIEQAVA
+507 VDGIGGIDQAVA

-531 TKAYPAKADMFESLL
+531 TKAYPAKADMIESLL

-553 GNYLDGKLRSTLGE
+553 GNYLDGKLRATLGE

-580 QDAIQARMPINVV
+580 QDAIQARMPVNVV

>member
-1 MKDFLK
+1 MKDFMK
-7 YMSATVVGIFVFFII
+7 QAFATVVGILIFTVAMGII
-22 TGALMV
+22 GV
-28 MSIIGMVAS
+28 ISILGMVAS
-37 ESSATDV
+37 TDSTPKV
-44 SDNTVFVLSL
+44 KDNSVLVLNL
-54 NGMMQERSERS
+54 NGVMQERSQDDIYS
-65 LFDEVSSMNN
+65 FLTGGEVSSL
-75 DATSTIGLDEVLEA
+75 GLDDLAEA

-94 HNDKIK
+94 TDDNVK

-106 GMFAPDSYAS
+106 GMFAPDGPAS
-116 AQAMRNALADFK
+116 VQALRKKLVEFK

-135 AYADTYTQGTY
+135 AYGDQYTQSAY
-146 YIASVANK
+146 WLCSVADK
-154 VYLNPYGQLDWHGLA
+154 VIVNPEGIVDWHGLCTETMY
-169 AQPLFVKDVMAKF
+169 FKDLLAKF
-182 GVKMQV
+182 GVKMQI
-188 AKVGAY
+188 AKVGKF
-194 KSATEMFTE
+194 KSAVEPFFAD
-203 EKMSDANREQ
+203 KMSDANREQ
-213 ITAYINGL
+213 ISVYLNGI
-221 WQNICKE
+221 WGNIVKD
-228 VGASRNISVDKLN
+228 VAQSRKLDAKTLN
-241 AYADRFITLSAA
+241 AYADSLVTFSSADDLV
-253 KDYVASGL
+253 KMKL
-261 VDQLLYTDQVKA
+261 VDQVAYYDEVRADIKKRLGLDDDDKISQVSVSQMCAQPNKNKA
-273 EVNKLLK
+273 
-280 AEADEDINT
+280 DDR
-289 VYLADMANVKAPKKE
+289 
-304 GEEIAVYYAYGDIVS
+304 IAVYYAYGDIVS
-319 DAQGEMTNGASICSA
+319 DAEDGMSQGSAICA
-334 NVVPDLEALMNDDDV
+334 GNVVPDLEALMDDEDV

-437 QVKTNKYSNFG
+437 HVKTNKNSQFG
-448 TTSRPFNEE
+448 TTSRPFTEE
-457 EMQYLTNMI
+457 EMQYLTNMV

-507 VDGIGGIEQAVA
+507 VDAIGGIDQAVA

-531 TKAYPAKADMFESLL
+531 TKAYPAKADMWESLL

-553 GNYLDGKLRSTLGE
+553 GNYLDGKLRATLGE
-567 YYAPFMFLKQLDR
+567 YYAPFMYLKQLDR
-580 QDAIQARMPINVV
+580 QDAIQARMPAHIV

>member
-1 MKDFLK
+1 MNQAF
-7 YMSATVVGIFVFFII
+7 ATVVGILIFTVAMGII
-22 TGALMV
+22 GV
-28 MSIIGMVAS
+28 ISILGMVAS
-37 ESSATDV
+37 TDATPKV
-44 SDNTVFVLSL
+44 NDNSVLVLDL
-54 NGMMQERSERS
+54 NGVMQERSEDDFYGFLTGGEMSS
-65 LFDEVSSMNN
+65 L
-75 DATSTIGLDEVLEA
+75 GLDDLTEA
-89 IDKAK
+89 VEKAK
-94 HNDKIK
+94 ADDNVK

-106 GMFAPDSYAS
+106 GMFAPDGPAS
-116 AQAMRNALADFK
+116 VQALRDKLVDFK

-135 AYADTYTQGTY
+135 AYGDQYTQSAY
-146 YIASVANK
+146 WLCSVADK
-154 VYLNPYGQLDWHGLA
+154 VIVNPEGMVDWHGLCTETMY
-169 AQPLFVKDVMAKF
+169 FKDLMAKF
-182 GVKMQV
+182 GVKMQI
-188 AKVGAY
+188 AKVGKF
-194 KSATEMFTE
+194 KSAVEPFFAD
-203 EKMSDANREQ
+203 KMSDANREQ
-213 ITAYINGL
+213 ISVYLNGI
-221 WQNICKE
+221 WGNIVKE
-228 VGASRNISVDKLN
+228 VAQSRKLDAKTLN
-241 AYADRFITLSAA
+241 AYADSLVTFASADELL
-253 KDYVASGL
+253 KMKL
-261 VDQLLYTDQVKA
+261 VDQVAYYD
-273 EVNKLLK
+273 EVRADIKKRLDL
-280 AEADEDINT
+280 DEDDNISQVSVKQMCAQPNKNK
-289 VYLADMANVKAPKKE
+289 ADDR
-304 GEEIAVYYAYGDIVS
+304 IAVYYAYGDIVS
-319 DAQGEMTNGASICSA
+319 DTQGGMSEGASICSA
-334 NVVPDLEALMNDDDV
+334 NMVPDLEALMNDDDV

-448 TTSRPFNEE
+448 TSSRPFTEE
-457 EMQYLTNMI
+457 EMTYLTNMV

-507 VDGIGGIEQAVA
+507 VDGIGGIDQAVA

-531 TKAYPAKADMFESLL
+531 TKAYPAKADMIESLL

-553 GNYLDGKLRSTLGE
+553 GNYLDGKLRATLGE
-567 YYAPFMFLKQLDR
+567 YYAPFMFLNQLDR
-580 QDAIQARMPINVV
+580 QDAIQARMPVNVV

>member
-1 MKDFLK
+1 MKDFMK
-7 YMSATVVGIFVFFII
+7 QAFATVVGILIFTVAMGII
-22 TGALMV
+22 GV
-28 MSIIGMVAS
+28 ISILGMVAS
-37 ESSATDV
+37 TDATPKV
-44 SDNTVFVLSL
+44 KDNSVLVLDL
-54 NGMMQERSERS
+54 NGVMQERSEDDFYGFLTGGEMSS
-65 LFDEVSSMNN
+65 L
-75 DATSTIGLDEVLEA
+75 GLDDLTEA
-89 IDKAK
+89 VEKAK
-94 HNDKIK
+94 ADDNVK

-106 GMFAPDSYAS
+106 GMFAPDGPAS
-116 AQAMRNALADFK
+116 VQALRDKLVDFK

-135 AYADTYTQGTY
+135 AYGDQYTQSAY
-146 YIASVANK
+146 WLCSVADK
-154 VYLNPYGQLDWHGLA
+154 VIVNPEGMVDWHGLCTETMY
-169 AQPLFVKDVMAKF
+169 FKDLMAKF
-182 GVKMQV
+182 GVKMQI
-188 AKVGAY
+188 AKVGKF
-194 KSATEMFTE
+194 KSAVEPYFAD
-203 EKMSDANREQ
+203 KMSDANREQ
-213 ITAYINGL
+213 ISVYLNGI
-221 WQNICKE
+221 WGNI
-228 VGASRNISVDKLN
+228 VNDVAQSRKLDSKTLN
-241 AYADRFITLSAA
+241 AYADSLVTFASADELL
-253 KDYVASGL
+253 KLKL
-261 VDQLLYTDQVKA
+261 VDQVAYYD
-273 EVNKLLK
+273 EVRADIKKRLDL
-280 AEADEDINT
+280 DEDDNISQVSVSQMCAQPNKNK
-289 VYLADMANVKAPKKE
+289 ADDR
-304 GEEIAVYYAYGDIVS
+304 IAVYYAYGDIVS
-319 DAQGEMTNGASICSA
+319 DTQGGMSEGASICSA
-334 NVVPDLEALMNDDDV
+334 NMVPDLEALMNDDDV

-448 TTSRPFNEE
+448 TSSRPFTEE
-457 EMQYLTNMI
+457 EMTYLTNMV

-507 VDGIGGIEQAVA
+507 VDGIGGIDQAVA

-531 TKAYPAKADMFESLL
+531 TRAYPAKADMIESLL

-553 GNYLDGKLRSTLGE
+553 GNYLDGKLRATLGE

-580 QDAIQARMPINVV
+580 QDAIQARMPVNVV

>member
-1 MKDFLK
+1 MKQAF
-7 YMSATVVGIFVFFII
+7 ATVVGILIFTVAMGII
-22 TGALMV
+22 GV
-28 MSIIGMVAS
+28 ISILGMVAS
-37 ESSATDV
+37 TDSTPKV
-44 SDNTVFVLSL
+44 KDNSVLVLNL
-54 NGMMQERSERS
+54 NGVMQERSQDDIYS
-65 LFDEVSSMNN
+65 FLTGGEVSSL
-75 DATSTIGLDEVLEA
+75 GLDDLAEA

-94 HNDKIK
+94 TDDNVK

-106 GMFAPDSYAS
+106 GMFAPDGPAS
-116 AQAMRNALADFK
+116 VQALRKKLVEFK

-135 AYADTYTQGTY
+135 AYGDQYTQSAY
-146 YIASVANK
+146 WLCSVADK
-154 VYLNPYGQLDWHGLA
+154 VIVNPEGLIDWHGLCTETMYY
-169 AQPLFVKDVMAKF
+169 KDFMAKF
-182 GVKMQV
+182 GVKMQI
-188 AKVGAY
+188 AKVGKF
-194 KSATEMFTE
+194 KSAVEPFFAD
-203 EKMSDANREQ
+203 KMSDANREQ
-213 ITAYINGL
+213 VSVYLNGI
-221 WQNICKE
+221 WGNIVKD
-228 VGASRNISVDKLN
+228 VAQSRKLDAKTLN
-241 AYADRFITLSAA
+241 AYADSLVTFSSA
-253 KDYVASGL
+253 DDL
-261 VDQLLYTDQVKA
+261 VKMKLADQVA
-273 EVNKLLK
+273 YYDEVRADIKKRLGL
-280 AEADEDINT
+280 DEDDKISQVSVSQMCAQPNKNK
-289 VYLADMANVKAPKKE
+289 ADDR
-304 GEEIAVYYAYGDIVS
+304 IAVYYAYGDIVS
-319 DAQGEMTNGASICSA
+319 DAEEGMSQGSAICA
-334 NVVPDLEALMNDDDV
+334 GNVVPDLEGLMDDDDV

-437 QVKTNKYSNFG
+437 HVKTNKNSQFG
-448 TTSRPFNEE
+448 TTSRPFTEE
-457 EMQYLTNMI
+457 EMQYLTNMV

-507 VDGIGGIEQAVA
+507 VDAIGGIDQAVA

-531 TKAYPAKADMFESLL
+531 TKAYPAKADMWESLL

-553 GNYLDGKLRSTLGE
+553 GNYLDGKLRATLGE
-567 YYAPFMFLKQLDR
+567 YYAPFMYLKQLDR
-580 QDAIQARMPINVV
+580 QDAIQARMPAHIV

>member
-1 MKDFLK
+1 MKQAF
-7 YMSATVVGIFVFFII
+7 ATVVGILIFTVAMGII
-22 TGALMV
+22 GV
-28 MSIIGMVAS
+28 ISILGMVAS
-37 ESSATDV
+37 TDSTPKV
-44 SDNTVFVLSL
+44 KDNSVLVLNL
-54 NGMMQERSERS
+54 NGVMQERSQDDIYS
-65 LFDEVSSMNN
+65 FLTGGEVSSL
-75 DATSTIGLDEVLEA
+75 GLDDLAEA

-94 HNDKIK
+94 TDDNVK

-106 GMFAPDSYAS
+106 GMFAPDGPAS
-116 AQAMRNALADFK
+116 VQALRNKLVEFK

-135 AYADTYTQGTY
+135 AYGDQYTQSAY
-146 YIASVANK
+146 WLCSVADK
-154 VYLNPYGQLDWHGLA
+154 VIVNPEGLIDWHGLCTETMYY
-169 AQPLFVKDVMAKF
+169 KDFMAKF
-182 GVKMQV
+182 GVKMQI
-188 AKVGAY
+188 AKVGKF
-194 KSATEMFTE
+194 KSAVEPFFAD
-203 EKMSDANREQ
+203 KMSDANREQ
-213 ITAYINGL
+213 VSVYLNGI
-221 WQNICKE
+221 WGNIVKD
-228 VGASRNISVDKLN
+228 VAQSRKLDAKTLN
-241 AYADRFITLSAA
+241 AYADSLVTFSSA
-253 KDYVASGL
+253 DDL
-261 VDQLLYTDQVKA
+261 VKMKLADQVA
-273 EVNKLLK
+273 YYDEVRADIKKRLGL
-280 AEADEDINT
+280 DEDDKISQVSVSQMCAQPNKNK
-289 VYLADMANVKAPKKE
+289 ADDR
-304 GEEIAVYYAYGDIVS
+304 IAVYYAYGDIVS
-319 DAQGEMTNGASICSA
+319 DAEEGMSQGSAICSG
-334 NVVPDLEALMNDDDV
+334 NVVPDLEGLMDDDDV

-437 QVKTNKYSNFG
+437 HVKTNKNSQFG

-507 VDGIGGIEQAVA
+507 VDAIGGIDQAVA

-531 TKAYPAKADMFESLL
+531 TKAYPAKADMWESLL

-553 GNYLDGKLRSTLGE
+553 GNYLDGKLRATLGE
-567 YYAPFMFLKQLDR
+567 YYAPFMYLKQLDR
-580 QDAIQARMPINVV
+580 QDAIQARMPAHIV

>member
-1 MKDFLK
+1 MKDFMK
-7 YMSATVVGIFVFFII
+7 QAFATVVGILIFTVAMGII
-22 TGALMV
+22 GV
-28 MSIIGMVAS
+28 ISILGMVAS
-37 ESSATDV
+37 TDSTPKV
-44 SDNTVFVLSL
+44 KDNSVLVLNL
-54 NGMMQERSERS
+54 NGVMQERSQDDIYSFLTGGEMSS
-65 LFDEVSSMNN
+65 L
-75 DATSTIGLDEVLEA
+75 GLDDLAEA

-94 HNDKIK
+94 TDDNVK

-106 GMFAPDSYAS
+106 GMFAPDGPAS
-116 AQAMRNALADFK
+116 VQALRNKLVEFK

-135 AYADTYTQGTY
+135 AYGDQYTQSAY
-146 YIASVANK
+146 WLCSVADK
-154 VYLNPYGQLDWHGLA
+154 VIVNPEGIVDWHGLCTETMY
-169 AQPLFVKDVMAKF
+169 FKDLLAKF
-182 GVKMQV
+182 GVKMQI
-188 AKVGAY
+188 AKVGKF
-194 KSATEMFTE
+194 KSAVEPFFAD
-203 EKMSDANREQ
+203 KMSDANREQ
-213 ITAYINGL
+213 ISVYLNGI
-221 WQNICKE
+221 WGNIVKE
-228 VGASRNISVDKLN
+228 VAQSRKLDAKTLN
-241 AYADRFITLSAA
+241 AYADSLVTFASADELL
-253 KDYVASGL
+253 KMKL
-261 VDQLLYTDQVKA
+261 VDQVAYYDEVRA
-273 EVNKLLK
+273 EIKKRLGL
-280 AEADEDINT
+280 DEDDNISQVSVTQMCAQPNKNK
-289 VYLADMANVKAPKKE
+289 ADDR
-304 GEEIAVYYAYGDIVS
+304 IAVYYAYGDIVS
-319 DAQGEMTNGASICSA
+319 DAQSEMTNGASICSA

>member
-1 MKDFLK
+1 MKQAF
-7 YMSATVVGIFVFFII
+7 ATVVGILIFTVAMGII
-22 TGALMV
+22 GV
-28 MSIIGMVAS
+28 ISILGMVAS
-37 ESSATDV
+37 TDATPKV
-44 SDNTVFVLSL
+44 NDNSVLVLDL
-54 NGMMQERSERS
+54 NGVMQERSEDDFYGFLTGGEMSS
-65 LFDEVSSMNN
+65 L
-75 DATSTIGLDEVLEA
+75 GLDDLTEA
-89 IDKAK
+89 VEKAK
-94 HNDKIK
+94 ADDNVK

-106 GMFAPDSYAS
+106 GMFAPDGPAS
-116 AQAMRNALADFK
+116 VQALRDKLVDFK

-135 AYADTYTQGTY
+135 AYGDQYTQSAY
-146 YIASVANK
+146 WLCSVADK
-154 VYLNPYGQLDWHGLA
+154 VIVNPEGMVDWHGLCTETMY
-169 AQPLFVKDVMAKF
+169 FKDLMAKF
-182 GVKMQV
+182 GVKMQI
-188 AKVGAY
+188 AKVGKF
-194 KSATEMFTE
+194 KSAVEPYFAD
-203 EKMSDANREQ
+203 KMSDANREQ
-213 ITAYINGL
+213 ISVYLNGI
-221 WQNICKE
+221 WGNVVKDVAQ
-228 VGASRNISVDKLN
+228 SRKLDAKTLN
-241 AYADRFITLSAA
+241 AYADSLVTFASADELL
-253 KDYVASGL
+253 KMKL
-261 VDQLLYTDQVKA
+261 VDQVAYYD
-273 EVNKLLK
+273 EVRADIKKRLDL
-280 AEADEDINT
+280 DEDDNISQVSVKQMCAQPNKNK
-289 VYLADMANVKAPKKE
+289 ADDR
-304 GEEIAVYYAYGDIVS
+304 IAVYYAYGDIVS
-319 DAQGEMTNGASICSA
+319 DTQGGMSEGASICSA
-334 NVVPDLEALMNDDDV
+334 NMVPDLEALMNDDDV

-448 TTSRPFNEE
+448 TSSRPFTEE
-457 EMQYLTNMI
+457 EMTYLTNMV

-507 VDGIGGIEQAVA
+507 VDGIGGIDQAVA

-531 TKAYPAKADMFESLL
+531 TKAYPAKADMIESLL

-553 GNYLDGKLRSTLGE
+553 GNYLDGKLRATLGE

-580 QDAIQARMPINVV
+580 QDAIQARMPVNVV

>member
-1 MKDFLK
+1 MKQAF
-7 YMSATVVGIFVFFII
+7 ATVVGILIFTVAMGII
-22 TGALMV
+22 GV
-28 MSIIGMVAS
+28 ISILGMVAS
-37 ESSATDV
+37 TESTPKV
-44 SDNTVFVLSL
+44 KDNSVLVLDL
-54 NGMMQERSERS
+54 NGVMQERAEDD
-65 LFDEVSSMNN
+65 LYGFLTGGEVSSL
-75 DATSTIGLDEVLEA
+75 GLDELTEA

-94 HNDKIK
+94 ADDNVK

-106 GMFAPDSYAS
+106 SMFAPDGPAS
-116 AQAMRNALADFK
+116 VQALRNKLVEFK

-135 AYADTYTQGTY
+135 AYGDQYTQSAY
-146 YIASVANK
+146 WLCSVADK
-154 VYLNPYGQLDWHGLA
+154 VIVNPEGIVDWHGLCTETMY
-169 AQPLFVKDVMAKF
+169 FKDLLAKF
-182 GVKMQV
+182 GVKMQI
-188 AKVGAY
+188 AKVGKF
-194 KSATEMFTE
+194 KSAVEPFFAD
-203 EKMSDANREQ
+203 KMSDANREQ
-213 ITAYINGL
+213 ISVYLNGI
-221 WQNICKE
+221 WGNIVKE
-228 VGASRNISVDKLN
+228 VAQSRKLDAKTLN
-241 AYADRFITLSAA
+241 AYADSLVTFASADELL
-253 KDYVASGL
+253 KMKL
-261 VDQLLYTDQVKA
+261 VDQVAYYDEVRA
-273 EVNKLLK
+273 EIKKRLGL
-280 AEADEDINT
+280 DEDDNISQVSVTQMCAQPNKNK
-289 VYLADMANVKAPKKE
+289 ADDR
-304 GEEIAVYYAYGDIVS
+304 IAVYYAYGDIVS
-319 DAQGEMTNGASICSA
+319 DAQSEMTNGASICSA

-546 NRASSEG
+546 NRASSED

>member
-1 MKDFLK
+1 MKQAF
-7 YMSATVVGIFVFFII
+7 ATVVGILIFTVAMGII
-22 TGALMV
+22 GV
-28 MSIIGMVAS
+28 ISILGMVAS
-37 ESSATDV
+37 TESTPKV
-44 SDNTVFVLSL
+44 KDNSVLVLDL
-54 NGMMQERSERS
+54 NGVMQERAEDD
-65 LFDEVSSMNN
+65 LYGFLTGGEVSSL
-75 DATSTIGLDEVLEA
+75 GLDELTEA

-94 HNDKIK
+94 ADDNVK

-106 GMFAPDSYAS
+106 SMFAPDGPAS
-116 AQAMRNALADFK
+116 VQALRNKLVEFK

-135 AYADTYTQGTY
+135 AYGDQYTQSAY
-146 YIASVANK
+146 WLCSVADK
-154 VYLNPYGQLDWHGLA
+154 VIVNPEGIVDWHGLCTETMY
-169 AQPLFVKDVMAKF
+169 FKDLLAKF
-182 GVKMQV
+182 GVKMQI
-188 AKVGAY
+188 AKVGKF
-194 KSATEMFTE
+194 KSAVEPFFAD
-203 EKMSDANREQ
+203 KMSDANREQ
-213 ITAYINGL
+213 ISVYLNGI
-221 WQNICKE
+221 WGNIVKE
-228 VGASRNISVDKLN
+228 VAQSRKLDAKTLN
-241 AYADRFITLSAA
+241 AYADSLVT
-253 KDYVASGL
+253 VASADELLKMKL
-261 VDQLLYTDQVKA
+261 VDQVAYYDEVRA
-273 EVNKLLK
+273 EIKKRLGL
-280 AEADEDINT
+280 DEDDNISQVSVTQMCAQPNKNK
-289 VYLADMANVKAPKKE
+289 ADDR
-304 GEEIAVYYAYGDIVS
+304 IAVYYAYGDIVS
-319 DAQGEMTNGASICSA
+319 DAQSEMTNGASICSA

-531 TKAYPAKADMFESLL
+531 TKTYPAKADMFESLL

>member
-1 MKDFLK
+1 MKQAF
-7 YMSATVVGIFVFFII
+7 ATVVGILIFTVAMGII
-22 TGALMV
+22 GV
-28 MSIIGMVAS
+28 ISILGMVAS
-37 ESSATDV
+37 TDSTPKV
-44 SDNTVFVLSL
+44 KDNSVLVLNL
-54 NGMMQERSERS
+54 NGVMQERSQDDIYS
-65 LFDEVSSMNN
+65 FLTGGEVSSL
-75 DATSTIGLDEVLEA
+75 GLDDLAEA

-94 HNDKIK
+94 TDDNVK

-106 GMFAPDSYAS
+106 GMFAPDGPAS
-116 AQAMRNALADFK
+116 VQALRNKLVEFK

-135 AYADTYTQGTY
+135 AYGDQYTQSAY
-146 YIASVANK
+146 WLCSVADK
-154 VYLNPYGQLDWHGLA
+154 VIVNPEGIVDWHGLCSETMY
-169 AQPLFVKDVMAKF
+169 FKDLLAKF
-182 GVKMQV
+182 GVKMQI
-188 AKVGAY
+188 AKVGKF
-194 KSATEMFTE
+194 KSAVEPFFAD
-203 EKMSDANREQ
+203 KMSDANREQ
-213 ITAYINGL
+213 ISVYLNGI
-221 WQNICKE
+221 WGNIVKD
-228 VGASRNISVDKLN
+228 VAQSRKLDAKTLN
-241 AYADRFITLSAA
+241 AYADSLVTFSSADDLV
-253 KDYVASGL
+253 KMKL
-261 VDQLLYTDQVKA
+261 VDQVAYYD
-273 EVNKLLK
+273 EVRADIKKRLGL
-280 AEADEDINT
+280 DEDDKISQVSVSQMCAQPNKNK
-289 VYLADMANVKAPKKE
+289 ADDR
-304 GEEIAVYYAYGDIVS
+304 IAVYYAYGDIVS
-319 DAQGEMTNGASICSA
+319 DAEEGMSQGSAICSG
-334 NVVPDLEALMNDDDV
+334 NVVPDLEGLMDDDDV

-437 QVKTNKYSNFG
+437 HVKTNKNSQFG
-448 TTSRPFNEE
+448 TTSRPFTEE
-457 EMQYLTNMI
+457 EMQYLTNMV

-507 VDGIGGIEQAVA
+507 VDAIGGIDQAVA

-531 TKAYPAKADMFESLL
+531 TKAYPAKADMWESLL

-553 GNYLDGKLRSTLGE
+553 GNYLDGKLRATLGE
-567 YYAPFMFLKQLDR
+567 YYAPFMYLKQLDR
-580 QDAIQARMPINVV
+580 QDAIQARMPAHIV

>member
-1 MKDFLK
+1 MKQAF
-7 YMSATVVGIFVFFII
+7 ATVVGILIFTVAMGII
-22 TGALMV
+22 GV
-28 MSIIGMVAS
+28 ISILGMVAS
-37 ESSATDV
+37 TESTPKV
-44 SDNTVFVLSL
+44 KDNSVLVLDL
-54 NGMMQERSERS
+54 NGVMQERAEDD
-65 LFDEVSSMNN
+65 LYGFLTGGEVSSL
-75 DATSTIGLDEVLEA
+75 GLDELTEA

-94 HNDKIK
+94 ADDNVK

-106 GMFAPDSYAS
+106 GMFAPDGPAS
-116 AQAMRNALADFK
+116 VQALRNKLVEFK

-135 AYADTYTQGTY
+135 AYGDQYTQSAY
-146 YIASVANK
+146 WLCSVADK
-154 VYLNPYGQLDWHGLA
+154 VIVNPEGIVDWHGLCTETMYY
-169 AQPLFVKDVMAKF
+169 KDFMAKF
-182 GVKMQV
+182 GVKMQI
-188 AKVGAY
+188 AKVGKF
-194 KSATEMFTE
+194 KSAVEPFFAD
-203 EKMSDANREQ
+203 KMSDANREQ
-213 ITAYINGL
+213 ISVYLNGI
-221 WQNICKE
+221 WGNIVKE
-228 VGASRNISVDKLN
+228 VAQSRKLDAKTLN
-241 AYADRFITLSAA
+241 AYADSLVTFASADELL
-253 KDYVASGL
+253 KMKL
-261 VDQLLYTDQVKA
+261 VDQVAYYDEVRA
-273 EVNKLLK
+273 EIKKRLGL
-280 AEADEDINT
+280 DEDDNISQVSVTQMCAQPNKNK
-289 VYLADMANVKAPKKE
+289 ADDR
-304 GEEIAVYYAYGDIVS
+304 IAVYYAYGDIVS
-319 DAQGEMTNGASICSA
+319 DAQSEMTNGASICSA

-416 IFGMFPDVSGLL
+416 IFGMFPDVRGLL

-531 TKAYPAKADMFESLL
+531 TKTYPAKADMFESLL

>member
-1 MKDFLK
+1 M
-7 YMSATVVGIFVFFII
+7 GIIGVI
-22 TGALMV
+22 
-28 MSIIGMVAS
+28 SILGMVAS
-37 ESSATDV
+37 TDATPKV
-44 SDNTVFVLSL
+44 NDNSVLVLDL
-54 NGMMQERSERS
+54 NGVMQERSEDDFYGFLTGGEMSS
-65 LFDEVSSMNN
+65 L
-75 DATSTIGLDEVLEA
+75 GLDDLTEA
-89 IDKAK
+89 VEKAK
-94 HNDKIK
+94 ADDNVK

-106 GMFAPDSYAS
+106 GMFAPDGPAS
-116 AQAMRNALADFK
+116 VQALRDKLVDFK

-135 AYADTYTQGTY
+135 AYGDQYTQSAY
-146 YIASVANK
+146 WLCSVADK
-154 VYLNPYGQLDWHGLA
+154 VIVNPEGMVDWHGLCIETMY
-169 AQPLFVKDVMAKF
+169 FKDLMAKF
-182 GVKMQV
+182 GVKMQI
-188 AKVGAY
+188 AKVGKF
-194 KSATEMFTE
+194 KSAVEPFFAD
-203 EKMSDANREQ
+203 KMSDANREQ
-213 ITAYINGL
+213 ISVYLNGI
-221 WQNICKE
+221 WGNVVKDVAQ
-228 VGASRNISVDKLN
+228 SRKLDAKTLN
-241 AYADRFITLSAA
+241 AYADSLVTFASADELL
-253 KDYVASGL
+253 KMKL
-261 VDQLLYTDQVKA
+261 VDQVAYYD
-273 EVNKLLK
+273 EVRADIKKRLDL
-280 AEADEDINT
+280 DEDDNISQVSVKQMCAQPNKNK
-289 VYLADMANVKAPKKE
+289 ADDR
-304 GEEIAVYYAYGDIVS
+304 IAVYYAYGDIVS
-319 DAQGEMTNGASICSA
+319 DTQGGMSEGASICSA
-334 NVVPDLEALMNDDDV
+334 NMVPDLEALMNDDDV

-448 TTSRPFNEE
+448 TSSRPFTEE
-457 EMQYLTNMI
+457 EMTYLTNMV

-507 VDGIGGIEQAVA
+507 VDGIGGIDQAVA

-524 AKVKEYR
+524 AKVKKYR
-531 TKAYPAKADMFESLL
+531 TRAYPAKADMIESLL

-553 GNYLDGKLRSTLGE
+553 GNYLDGKLRATLGE

-580 QDAIQARMPINVV
+580 QDAIQARMPVNVV

>member
-1 MKDFLK
+1 MKQAF
-7 YMSATVVGIFVFFII
+7 ATVVGILIFTVAMGII
-22 TGALMV
+22 GV
-28 MSIIGMVAS
+28 ISILGMVAS
-37 ESSATDV
+37 TDSTPKV
-44 SDNTVFVLSL
+44 KDNSVLVLNL
-54 NGMMQERSERS
+54 NGVMQERSQDDIYSFLTGGEMSS
-65 LFDEVSSMNN
+65 L
-75 DATSTIGLDEVLEA
+75 GLDDLAEA

-94 HNDKIK
+94 TDDNVK

-106 GMFAPDSYAS
+106 GMFAPDGPAS
-116 AQAMRNALADFK
+116 VQALRKKLVEFK

-135 AYADTYTQGTY
+135 AYGDQYTQSAY
-146 YIASVANK
+146 WLCSVADK
-154 VYLNPYGQLDWHGLA
+154 VIVNPEGIVDWHGLCTETMY
-169 AQPLFVKDVMAKF
+169 FKDLLAKF
-182 GVKMQV
+182 GVKMQI
-188 AKVGAY
+188 AKVGKF
-194 KSATEMFTE
+194 KSAVEPFFAD
-203 EKMSDANREQ
+203 KMSDANREQ
-213 ITAYINGL
+213 VSVYLNGI
-221 WQNICKE
+221 WGNIVKD
-228 VGASRNISVDKLN
+228 VAQSRKLDAKTLN
-241 AYADRFITLSAA
+241 AYADSLVTFSSADDLV
-253 KDYVASGL
+253 KMKL
-261 VDQLLYTDQVKA
+261 VDQVAYYD
-273 EVNKLLK
+273 EVRADIKKRLGL
-280 AEADEDINT
+280 DEDDKISQVSVSQMCAQPNKNK
-289 VYLADMANVKAPKKE
+289 ADDR
-304 GEEIAVYYAYGDIVS
+304 IAVYYAYGDIVS
-319 DAQGEMTNGASICSA
+319 DAEDGMSQGSAICA
-334 NVVPDLEALMNDDDV
+334 GNVVPDLEGLMDDDDV

-437 QVKTNKYSNFG
+437 HVKTNKNSQFG
-448 TTSRPFNEE
+448 TTSRPFTEE
-457 EMQYLTNMI
+457 EMQYLTNMV

-507 VDGIGGIEQAVA
+507 VDAIGGIDQAVA

-531 TKAYPAKADMFESLL
+531 TKAYPAKADMWESLL

-553 GNYLDGKLRSTLGE
+553 GNYLDGKLRATLGE
-567 YYAPFMFLKQLDR
+567 YYAPFMYLKQLDR
-580 QDAIQARMPINVV
+580 QDAIQARMPAHIV

>member
-1 MKDFLK
+1 MKQAF
-7 YMSATVVGIFVFFII
+7 ATVVGILIFTVAMGII
-22 TGALMV
+22 GV
-28 MSIIGMVAS
+28 ISILGMVAS
-37 ESSATDV
+37 TDSTPKV
-44 SDNTVFVLSL
+44 KDNSVLVLNL
-54 NGMMQERSERS
+54 NGVMQERSQDDIYS
-65 LFDEVSSMNN
+65 FLTGGEVSSL
-75 DATSTIGLDEVLEA
+75 GLDDLAEA

-94 HNDKIK
+94 TDDNVK

-106 GMFAPDSYAS
+106 GMFAPDGPAS
-116 AQAMRNALADFK
+116 VQALRNKLVEFK

-135 AYADTYTQGTY
+135 AYGDQYTQSAY
-146 YIASVANK
+146 WLCSVADK
-154 VYLNPYGQLDWHGLA
+154 VIVNPEGLIDWHGLCTETMY
-169 AQPLFVKDVMAKF
+169 FKDLLAKF
-182 GVKMQV
+182 GVKMQI
-188 AKVGAY
+188 AKVGKF
-194 KSATEMFTE
+194 KSAVEPFFAD
-203 EKMSDANREQ
+203 KMSDANREQ
-213 ITAYINGL
+213 VSVYLNGI
-221 WQNICKE
+221 WGNIVKD
-228 VGASRNISVDKLN
+228 VAQSRKLDAKTLN
-241 AYADRFITLSAA
+241 AYADSLVTFSSADDLV
-253 KDYVASGL
+253 KMKL
-261 VDQLLYTDQVKA
+261 VDQVAYYDEVRA
-273 EVNKLLK
+273 EIKKRLGL
-280 AEADEDINT
+280 DEDDNISQVSVSQMCAQPNKNK
-289 VYLADMANVKAPKKE
+289 ADDR
-304 GEEIAVYYAYGDIVS
+304 IAVYYAYGDIVS
-319 DAQGEMTNGASICSA
+319 DAEDGMSQGSAICSG
-334 NVVPDLEALMNDDDV
+334 NVVPDLEELMDDEDV

-437 QVKTNKYSNFG
+437 HVKTNKNSQFG
-448 TTSRPFNEE
+448 TTSRPFTEE
-457 EMQYLTNMI
+457 EMQYLTNMV

-507 VDGIGGIEQAVA
+507 VDAIGGIDQAVA

-531 TKAYPAKADMFESLL
+531 TKAYPAKADMWESLL

-553 GNYLDGKLRSTLGE
+553 GNYLDGKLRATLGE
-567 YYAPFMFLKQLDR
+567 YYAPFMYLKQLDR
-580 QDAIQARMPINVV
+580 QDAIQARMPAHIV

>member
-1 MKDFLK
+1 MKQAF
-7 YMSATVVGIFVFFII
+7 ATVVGILIFTVEMGII
-22 TGALMV
+22 GV
-28 MSIIGMVAS
+28 ISILGMVAS
-37 ESSATDV
+37 TDATPKV
-44 SDNTVFVLSL
+44 NDNSVLVLDL
-54 NGMMQERSERS
+54 NGVMQERSEDDFYGFLTGGEMSS
-65 LFDEVSSMNN
+65 L
-75 DATSTIGLDEVLEA
+75 GLDDLTEA
-89 IDKAK
+89 VEKAK
-94 HNDKIK
+94 ADDNVK

-106 GMFAPDSYAS
+106 GMFAPDGPAS
-116 AQAMRNALADFK
+116 VQALRDKLVDFK

-135 AYADTYTQGTY
+135 AYGDQYTQSAY
-146 YIASVANK
+146 WLCSVADK
-154 VYLNPYGQLDWHGLA
+154 VIVNPEGMVDWHGLCTETMY
-169 AQPLFVKDVMAKF
+169 FKDLMAKF
-182 GVKMQV
+182 GVKMQI
-188 AKVGAY
+188 AKVGKF
-194 KSATEMFTE
+194 KSAVEPFFAD
-203 EKMSDANREQ
+203 KMSDANREQ
-213 ITAYINGL
+213 ISVYLNGI
-221 WQNICKE
+221 WGNVVKDVAQ
-228 VGASRNISVDKLN
+228 SRKLDAKTLN
-241 AYADRFITLSAA
+241 AYADSLVTFASADELL
-253 KDYVASGL
+253 KMKL
-261 VDQLLYTDQVKA
+261 VDQVAYYD
-273 EVNKLLK
+273 EVRADIKKRLDL
-280 AEADEDINT
+280 DEDDNISQVSVKQMCAQPNKNK
-289 VYLADMANVKAPKKE
+289 ADDR
-304 GEEIAVYYAYGDIVS
+304 IAVYYAYGDIVS
-319 DAQGEMTNGASICSA
+319 DTQGGMSEGASICSA
-334 NVVPDLEALMNDDDV
+334 NMVPDLEALMNDDDV

-448 TTSRPFNEE
+448 TSSRPFTEE
-457 EMQYLTNMI
+457 EMTYLTNMV

-507 VDGIGGIEQAVA
+507 VDGIGGIDQAVA

-531 TKAYPAKADMFESLL
+531 TRAYPAKADMIESLL

-553 GNYLDGKLRSTLGE
+553 GNYLDGKLRATLGE

-580 QDAIQARMPINVV
+580 QDAIQARMPVNVV

>member
-1 MKDFLK
+1 MKQAF
-7 YMSATVVGIFVFFII
+7 ATVVGILIFTVAMGII
-22 TGALMV
+22 GV
-28 MSIIGMVAS
+28 ISILGMVAS
-37 ESSATDV
+37 TDATPKV
-44 SDNTVFVLSL
+44 NDNSVLVLDL
-54 NGMMQERSERS
+54 NGVMQERSEDDFYGFLTGGEMSS
-65 LFDEVSSMNN
+65 L
-75 DATSTIGLDEVLEA
+75 GLDDLTEA
-89 IDKAK
+89 VEKAK
-94 HNDKIK
+94 ADDNVK

-106 GMFAPDSYAS
+106 GMFAPDGPAS
-116 AQAMRNALADFK
+116 VQALRDKLVDFK

-135 AYADTYTQGTY
+135 AYGDQYTQSAY
-146 YIASVANK
+146 WLCSVADK
-154 VYLNPYGQLDWHGLA
+154 VIVNPEGMVDWHGLCTETMY
-169 AQPLFVKDVMAKF
+169 FKDLMAKF
-182 GVKMQV
+182 GVKMQI
-188 AKVGAY
+188 AKVGKF
-194 KSATEMFTE
+194 KSAVEPFFAD
-203 EKMSDANREQ
+203 KMSDANREQ
-213 ITAYINGL
+213 ISVYLNGI
-221 WQNICKE
+221 WGNVVKDVAQ
-228 VGASRNISVDKLN
+228 SRKLDAKTLN
-241 AYADRFITLSAA
+241 AYADSLVTFASADELL
-253 KDYVASGL
+253 KMKL
-261 VDQLLYTDQVKA
+261 VDQVAYYD
-273 EVNKLLK
+273 EVRADIKKRLDL
-280 AEADEDINT
+280 DEDDNISQVSVKQMCAQPNKNK
-289 VYLADMANVKAPKKE
+289 ADDR
-304 GEEIAVYYAYGDIVS
+304 IAVYYAYGDIVS
-319 DAQGEMTNGASICSA
+319 DTQGGMSEGASICSA
-334 NVVPDLEALMNDDDV
+334 NMVPDLEALMNDDDV

-448 TTSRPFNEE
+448 TSSRPFNEE

-507 VDGIGGIEQAVA
+507 VDGIGGIDQAVA

-553 GNYLDGKLRSTLGE
+553 GNYLDGKLRATLGE

-580 QDAIQARMPINVV
+580 QDAIQARMPVNVV

>member
-1 MKDFLK
+1 MKDFMK
-7 YMSATVVGIFVFFII
+7 QAFATVVGILIFTVAMGII
-22 TGALMV
+22 GV
-28 MSIIGMVAS
+28 ISILGMVAS
-37 ESSATDV
+37 TDATPKV
-44 SDNTVFVLSL
+44 NDNSVLVLDL
-54 NGMMQERSERS
+54 NGVMQERSEDDFYGFLTGGEMSS
-65 LFDEVSSMNN
+65 L
-75 DATSTIGLDEVLEA
+75 GLDDLTEA
-89 IDKAK
+89 VEKAK
-94 HNDKIK
+94 ADVNVK

-106 GMFAPDSYAS
+106 GMFAPDGPAS
-116 AQAMRNALADFK
+116 VQALRDKLVDFK

-135 AYADTYTQGTY
+135 AYGDQYTQSAY
-146 YIASVANK
+146 WLCSVADK
-154 VYLNPYGQLDWHGLA
+154 VIVNPEGMVDWHGLCTETMY
-169 AQPLFVKDVMAKF
+169 FKDLMAKF
-182 GVKMQV
+182 GVKMQI
-188 AKVGAY
+188 AKVGKF
-194 KSATEMFTE
+194 KSAVEPFFAD
-203 EKMSDANREQ
+203 KMSDANREQ
-213 ITAYINGL
+213 ISVYLNGI
-221 WQNICKE
+221 WGNVVKDVAQ
-228 VGASRNISVDKLN
+228 SRKLDAKTLN
-241 AYADRFITLSAA
+241 AYADSLVTFASADELL
-253 KDYVASGL
+253 KMKL
-261 VDQLLYTDQVKA
+261 VDQVAYYD
-273 EVNKLLK
+273 EVRADIKKRLDL
-280 AEADEDINT
+280 DEDDNISQVSVKQMCAQPNKNK
-289 VYLADMANVKAPKKE
+289 ADDR
-304 GEEIAVYYAYGDIVS
+304 IAVYYAYGDIVS
-319 DAQGEMTNGASICSA
+319 DTQGGMSEGASICSA
-334 NVVPDLEALMNDDDV
+334 NMVPDLEALMNDDDV

-448 TTSRPFNEE
+448 TSSRPFTEE
-457 EMQYLTNMI
+457 EMTYLTNMV

-507 VDGIGGIEQAVA
+507 VDGIGGIDQAVA

-531 TKAYPAKADMFESLL
+531 TKAYPAKADMIESLL

-553 GNYLDGKLRSTLGE
+553 GNYLDGKLRATLGE

-580 QDAIQARMPINVV
+580 QDAIQARMPVNVV

>member
-1 MKDFLK
+1 M
-7 YMSATVVGIFVFFII
+7 GIIGVI
-22 TGALMV
+22 
-28 MSIIGMVAS
+28 SILGMVAS
-37 ESSATDV
+37 TDATPKV
-44 SDNTVFVLSL
+44 NDNSVLVLDL
-54 NGMMQERSERS
+54 NGVMQERSEDDFYGFLTGGEMSS
-65 LFDEVSSMNN
+65 L
-75 DATSTIGLDEVLEA
+75 GLDDLTEA
-89 IDKAK
+89 VEKAK
-94 HNDKIK
+94 ADDNVK

-106 GMFAPDSYAS
+106 GMFAPDGPAS
-116 AQAMRNALADFK
+116 VQALRDKLVDFK

-135 AYADTYTQGTY
+135 AYGDQYTQSAY
-146 YIASVANK
+146 WLCSVADK
-154 VYLNPYGQLDWHGLA
+154 VIVNPEGMVDWHGLCTETMY
-169 AQPLFVKDVMAKF
+169 FKDLMAKF
-182 GVKMQV
+182 GVKMQI
-188 AKVGAY
+188 AKVGKF
-194 KSATEMFTE
+194 KSAVEPFFAD
-203 EKMSDANREQ
+203 KMSDANREQ
-213 ITAYINGL
+213 VSVYLNGI
-221 WQNICKE
+221 WGNIVKD
-228 VGASRNISVDKLN
+228 VAQSRKLDAKTLN
-241 AYADRFITLSAA
+241 AYADSLVTFSSADDLV
-253 KDYVASGL
+253 KMKL
-261 VDQLLYTDQVKA
+261 VDQVAYYD
-273 EVNKLLK
+273 EVRADIKKRLGL
-280 AEADEDINT
+280 DEDDKISQVSVSQMCAQPNKNK
-289 VYLADMANVKAPKKE
+289 ADDR
-304 GEEIAVYYAYGDIVS
+304 IAVYYAYGDIVS
-319 DAQGEMTNGASICSA
+319 DAEDGMSQGSAICSG
-334 NVVPDLEALMNDDDV
+334 NVVPDLEELMDDDDV

-428 TDKLGLKFD
+428 IDKLGLKFD
-437 QVKTNKYSNFG
+437 HVKTNKNSQFG
-448 TTSRPFNEE
+448 TTSRPFTEE
-457 EMQYLTNMI
+457 EMQYLTNMV

-507 VDGIGGIEQAVA
+507 VDAIGGIDQAVA

-531 TKAYPAKADMFESLL
+531 TKAYPAKADMWESLL

-553 GNYLDGKLRSTLGE
+553 GNYLDGKLRATLGE
-567 YYAPFMFLKQLDR
+567 YYAPFMYLKQLDR
-580 QDAIQARMPINVV
+580 QDAIQARMPAHIV

>member
-1 MKDFLK
+1 MKQAF
-7 YMSATVVGIFVFFII
+7 ATVVGILIFTVAMGII
-22 TGALMV
+22 GV
-28 MSIIGMVAS
+28 ISILGMVAS
-37 ESSATDV
+37 TDATPKV
-44 SDNTVFVLSL
+44 NDNSVLVLDL
-54 NGMMQERSERS
+54 NGVMQERSEDDFYGFLTGGEMSS
-65 LFDEVSSMNN
+65 L
-75 DATSTIGLDEVLEA
+75 GLDDLTEA
-89 IDKAK
+89 VEKAK
-94 HNDKIK
+94 ADVNVK
-100 GIYIEA
+100 GIYIED
-106 GMFAPDSYAS
+106 GMFAPDGPAS
-116 AQAMRNALADFK
+116 VQALRDKLVDFK

-135 AYADTYTQGTY
+135 AYGDQYTQSAY
-146 YIASVANK
+146 WLCSVADK
-154 VYLNPYGQLDWHGLA
+154 VIVNPEGMVDWHGLCTETMY
-169 AQPLFVKDVMAKF
+169 FKDLMAKF
-182 GVKMQV
+182 GVKMQI
-188 AKVGAY
+188 AKVGKF
-194 KSATEMFTE
+194 KSAVEPFFAD
-203 EKMSDANREQ
+203 KMSDANREQ
-213 ITAYINGL
+213 ISVYLNGI
-221 WQNICKE
+221 WGNVVKDVAQ
-228 VGASRNISVDKLN
+228 SRKLDAKTLN
-241 AYADRFITLSAA
+241 AYADSLVTFASADELL
-253 KDYVASGL
+253 KMKL
-261 VDQLLYTDQVKA
+261 VDQVAYYD
-273 EVNKLLK
+273 EVRADIKKRLDL
-280 AEADEDINT
+280 DEDDNISQVSVKQMCAQPNKNK
-289 VYLADMANVKAPKKE
+289 ADDR
-304 GEEIAVYYAYGDIVS
+304 IAVYYAYGDIVS
-319 DAQGEMTNGASICSA
+319 DTQGGMSEGASICSA
-334 NVVPDLEALMNDDDV
+334 NMVPDLEALMNDDDV

-448 TTSRPFNEE
+448 TSSRPFTEE
-457 EMQYLTNMI
+457 EMTYLTNMV

-507 VDGIGGIEQAVA
+507 VDGIGGIDQAVA

-531 TKAYPAKADMFESLL
+531 TKAYPAKADMIESLL

-553 GNYLDGKLRSTLGE
+553 GNYLDGKLRATLGE

-580 QDAIQARMPINVV
+580 QDAIQARMPVNVV

>member
-1 MKDFLK
+1 MKDFMK
-7 YMSATVVGIFVFFII
+7 QAFATVVGIFIFTVAMGII
-22 TGALMV
+22 GV
-28 MSIIGMVAS
+28 ISILGMVAS
-37 ESSATDV
+37 TDATPKV
-44 SDNTVFVLSL
+44 NDNSVLVLDL
-54 NGMMQERSERS
+54 NGVMQERSEDDFYGFLTGGEMSS
-65 LFDEVSSMNN
+65 L
-75 DATSTIGLDEVLEA
+75 GLDDLTEA
-89 IDKAK
+89 VEKAK
-94 HNDKIK
+94 ADVNVK

-106 GMFAPDSYAS
+106 GMFAPDGPAS
-116 AQAMRNALADFK
+116 VQALRDKLVDFK

-135 AYADTYTQGTY
+135 AYGDQYTQSAY
-146 YIASVANK
+146 WLCSVADK
-154 VYLNPYGQLDWHGLA
+154 VIVNPEGMVDWHGLCTETMY
-169 AQPLFVKDVMAKF
+169 FKDLMAKF
-182 GVKMQV
+182 GVKMQI
-188 AKVGAY
+188 AKVGKF
-194 KSATEMFTE
+194 KSAVEPFFAD
-203 EKMSDANREQ
+203 KMSDANREQ
-213 ITAYINGL
+213 ISVYLNGI
-221 WQNICKE
+221 WGNVVKDVAQ
-228 VGASRNISVDKLN
+228 SRKLDAKTLN
-241 AYADRFITLSAA
+241 AYADSLVTFASADELL
-253 KDYVASGL
+253 KMKL
-261 VDQLLYTDQVKA
+261 VDQVAYYD
-273 EVNKLLK
+273 EVRADIKKRLDL
-280 AEADEDINT
+280 DEDDNISQVSVKQMCAQPNKNK
-289 VYLADMANVKAPKKE
+289 ADDR
-304 GEEIAVYYAYGDIVS
+304 IAVYYAYGDIVS
-319 DAQGEMTNGASICSA
+319 DTQGGMSEGASICSA
-334 NVVPDLEALMNDDDV
+334 NMVPDLEALMNDDDV

-448 TTSRPFNEE
+448 TSSRPFTEE
-457 EMQYLTNMI
+457 EMTYLTNMV

-507 VDGIGGIEQAVA
+507 VDGIGGIDQAVA

-531 TKAYPAKADMFESLL
+531 TKAYPAKADMIESLL

-553 GNYLDGKLRSTLGE
+553 GNYLDGKLRATLGE

-580 QDAIQARMPINVV
+580 QDAIQARMPVNVV